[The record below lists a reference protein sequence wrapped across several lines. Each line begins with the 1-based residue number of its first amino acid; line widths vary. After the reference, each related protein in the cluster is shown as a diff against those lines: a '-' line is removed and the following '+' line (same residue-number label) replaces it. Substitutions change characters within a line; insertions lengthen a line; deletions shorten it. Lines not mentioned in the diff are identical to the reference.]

1 MGEGLF
7 AKNLRLSF
15 DAGFRGRHKESMG
28 LMSGT
33 HGSPF
38 GRRRMCCARTAALQ
52 GRDEKQKANASRVLL
67 QQIWH
72 NVQKCPKTGL
82 RQAMT
87 GPRWSQD
94 RPKRGSNR
102 PRQTQ
107 DWAKTGPRQ
116 AKTAPRQ
123 VKTGPRQ
130 VADSPRR
137 AKTGQDRPKTGQ
149 DRHQER
155 IWDDFW

>member
-1 MGEGLF
+1 
-7 AKNLRLSF
+7 
-15 DAGFRGRHKESMG
+15 
-28 LMSGT
+28 
-33 HGSPF
+33 
-38 GRRRMCCARTAALQ
+38 MCCARTAALQ

-72 NVQKCPKTGL
+72 NLEKCPKTGL

-116 AKTAPRQ
+116 AKTGTKSEFGTIFGESECL
-123 VKTGPRQ
+123 KTLVFAMG
-130 VADSPRR
+130 SPCVRDFTRKVPKEQKMCQHGLNMRR
-137 AKTGQDRPKTGQ
+137 FRFGFGRTLASPSKEKQYVNASQKCSGT
-149 DRHQER
+149 
-155 IWDDFW
+155 